1 MNKQEEQGLRF
12 AIMGAGAVGCYF
24 GGMLARAG
32 HQVTLI
38 GRGAH
43 VQAIRQQGLRLDT
56 QTFDETLHVT
66 ATTDVAAVRDAQIV
80 LFCVKSTDTV
90 SAAAQIAPHL
100 DPAAIVLSLQNGVE
114 NAELLKAALPQQV
127 IAAVVYVATEMAG
140 PGHLRHHGR
149 GELTIGASAASE
161 RIATLF
167 TAAGIPVQVSDNVVG
182 AQWAKLIINCAY
194 NAISAITQM
203 PYGRLMQ
210 GEGIETLMQSVV
222 DECRAVS
229 DAAGIHVPG
238 DSMQEVR
245 RIAQT
250 MAGQFSST
258 AQDLA
263 RGKPNEIDHLNGY
276 VCRQAQ
282 ALGISTPVNHA
293 LTCLVKLLAEK
304 KQETL

>member
-56 QTFDETLHVT
+56 QTFDETLHVS

-304 KQETL
+304 KQETP